1 MDGEFAGGAPPV
13 EDFTKMSVEDRLASK
28 AWKARVSAYEELV
41 KSFAR
46 TSSDADP
53 IFRTYARN
61 PELIRAMVVDSNAVA
76 QEKGVDAARAFV
88 EFGGNAAGRTR
99 EVVVPSLVEKCLGS
113 TRAGTK
119 KNALELVMLY
129 AENEDVM
136 GCEGLT
142 SDLLAGLKAKQPKV
156 VAGCVAALKDLTR
169 DFGHK
174 QVKPNQILK
183 KLPDIFAHSDKTVRA
198 EGALLAQELYRCIGA
213 AIEPTI
219 SALKEIQAKE
229 LRQQFE
235 AIEGKSTPTRFL
247 ISQRAVVEAAAAAA
261 PAAEADAGGD
271 AADDGAGGQ
280 DDEDDIDPYDLADP
294 VDVFGSRDF
303 PDNLDEMLAS
313 KKWQERKEALEA
325 VLKVMNSSLKMKPD
339 SRFDGLADSL
349 AHKITKDAN
358 INVVLVSCQC
368 LEAMAKGLR
377 EGFARYKEKVVPPII
392 EKLKEKKASTVEVL
406 AKTLDAIFQTV
417 SFSDILENVL
427 NGLKHKNPSVK
438 TESIRFLVRCL
449 RTTRT
454 PPAKGDIKP
463 IGDALVA
470 AMGDGSPDVRDAGA
484 AGLGTLMKL
493 IGERPMNAFLEPLD
507 DIKKGK
513 VQDEYKVAE
522 VKVKMATAG
531 PPKKAAAAAPAP
543 ARAAP
548 APRAA
553 ARPAAPAA
561 AAPVAR
567 VAPAAAPVARAPP
580 PRMVARKPAAAPA
593 AGPSA
598 GAKRAGGAA
607 APAGAGRA
615 GGKGGPASAT
625 EPVKYRFNSEDAE
638 ARAADLIPE
647 GIAAQLASG
656 VWKDRLA
663 GMTDFNAWLER
674 EVDEVEAEII
684 VRALGKKPGWK
695 ESNFQVLAEVY
706 KALRKLAEASPTF
719 GRPSVALSVQ
729 PLCDKLGDIKLK
741 GPAAETLGLYAE
753 KTSYGFLLNQ
763 ALGPL
768 AGLKAP
774 KAIAD
779 SILWV
784 DQSLLEFGTAGVDVR
799 GLIGYLVTCL
809 KSANAGVRTN
819 ATKAI
824 GTLARFL
831 GTTLNSFLG
840 DLNPQLKTTIEAEIE
855 QAASNPPPAPTRFSD
870 ENRLP
875 EAAAG
880 GGGGGRGGDDGAAGG
895 AGGGIDEDL
904 LDELVPRVDIDKL
917 VHGSTVARMSDANWK
932 ERKEALEEIQGIVT
946 ANTRLKG
953 NMTEL
958 AAALKLRYS
967 DSNIM
972 CKTLALDVAAKIATG
987 MNKNFE
993 PHARILVGP
1002 ITQVLSDAKAP
1013 VRASAVA
1020 TLTAIAE
1027 QIGVG
1032 PMVPGFCSVLESSKI
1047 ANPMLRQELFA
1058 WLGAWFEGHMPEKG
1072 MDLAG
1077 LALPAVQSLDDKLA
1091 AVRKAAQS
1099 ALPYIVLR
1107 AGYKFVLEQANQLK
1121 AASRNTVVPLI
1132 DAAKSQAAALQP
1144 AAAAR
1149 AAPAPAAAPA
1159 AARPGLARPGAARP
1173 AAAPAAS
1180 AGPSSSGS
1188 SPVSAVRA
1196 SSAVAAARAGSP
1208 TPASPRASTIARPGG
1223 LRPPSAVGR
1232 SLKAPSASLLARQS
1246 RIPSS
1251 EEPDI
1256 GVPQSRLGM
1265 TKRAPA
1271 AASSSSSAPSSS
1283 SVPDQGPPFLSADLR
1298 PKALREKRE
1307 GRGQNWIGAEGA
1319 PRPELVDV
1327 LRSQCEGSL
1336 SRGLIDSLFS
1346 KGNSAE
1352 KEYMSALTL
1361 IANFVSSPSFA
1372 EEEYGLSPDDTNGR
1386 IVANSDLVFKYVAIR
1401 LTDNNTTMSLKCL
1414 DILEQLVDL
1423 LSGQQ
1428 FHMSDYEANSLLP
1441 CLLAKFGDPKVTFRD
1456 RIREIFRKLTFIFP
1470 PSKLF
1475 THYMEN
1481 GLPSKNARV
1490 RTECLGE
1497 LGHLIA
1503 KNGLQVCSPAKTFP
1517 VIAKQI
1523 SDRDANVR
1531 TAALMALG
1539 EAYKLVG
1546 DDVWKMIG
1554 SLPGKEMSL
1563 LEERLK
1569 RTAAPAAKP
1578 SAIARAPASKMGRAT
1593 PGADEAGPSIS
1604 SPARASSVRAGPGMG
1619 LARPGS
1625 MVASALPAPGAAGR
1639 SRLPAPGGGGPGRR
1653 ESAFGIPRPAAARTS
1668 AGGAHDYRAS
1678 PPPSPSLPSQEMGSS
1693 RSRSSSQSQPS
1704 QYAYVRNSGSRL
1716 ANSVTDADVG
1726 YDDDEADA
1734 RQDGFGDADRDD
1746 DDDGD
1751 DGPYGG
1757 TGSLRVEQTINEIL
1771 SSDAERSVAALKDVH
1786 QFLEQG
1792 EPSMVSHADQLG
1804 NVLAKQAHR
1813 AFSMADSDAGN
1824 ERLIKHILFDL
1835 LSMFDKEL
1843 VWDEG
1848 RPLGSY
1854 LGKQTLVPL
1863 LTELLQQLIEESAKP
1878 PGDERAQTLAKYLNN
1893 VVLKCFSACDLNA
1906 LYGAC
1911 LSMLT
1916 EATEDMR
1923 ELSGAVLDTR
1933 VKFAE
1938 LTMKCLWKIAK
1949 RLPSCLA
1956 EQQIDPAQLIADIEE
1971 FMKVITPNE
1980 WKRRAA
1986 DGVPM
1991 GDMPL
1996 KTMKVILTHIT
2007 STFGEESLSM
2017 LELLE
2022 SPESSHVYSYLMRL
2036 LNQHGAGPADR
2047 GAAQPSPEAGESERA
2062 AARPAR
2068 SRASVDGNGNGNGN
2082 GASYAAPSAN
2092 SAPGSP
2098 RASANGDGGVGHGN
2112 GQGNGAPRVVS
2123 TDVEDPATAE
2133 LRAIFERISHK
2144 EQSRIAIRQ
2153 LYEFQKKY
2161 PHKEPSIQR
2170 ALQNTGP
2177 IFQRYVKRALAN
2189 HAADDLE
2196 ASSAVASPQLGETE
2210 RPESG
2215 TFTSSARTSL
2225 RSSLNMDAGA
2235 GAASTAAVTPSL
2247 PTSASFARHS
2257 PSSSIS
2263 ASTSTTSPKG
2273 SSHLRSSTHDD
2284 RLAELRAKFAKTST
2298 GSSISS
2304 SSSSVSTSRADMTA
2318 AGGGGGGG
2326 GGGAA
2331 EVD

>member
-513 VQDEYKVAE
+513 
-522 VKVKMATAG
+522 
-531 PPKKAAAAAPAP
+531 
-543 ARAAP
+543 
-548 APRAA
+548 
-553 ARPAAPAA
+553 
-561 AAPVAR
+561 
-567 VAPAAAPVARAPP
+567 
-580 PRMVARKPAAAPA
+580 
-593 AGPSA
+593 
-598 GAKRAGGAA
+598 
-607 APAGAGRA
+607 
-615 GGKGGPASAT
+615 PASAT

-1196 SSAVAAARAGSP
+1196 SSA
-1208 TPASPRASTIARPGG
+1208 
-1223 LRPPSAVGR
+1223 
-1232 SLKAPSASLLARQS
+1232 S

-1593 PGADEAGPSIS
+1593 PGCRRG
-1604 SPARASSVRAGPGMG
+1604 RA
-1619 LARPGS
+1619 LDL
-1625 MVASALPAPGAAGR
+1625 VASA
-1639 SRLPAPGGGGPGRR
+1639 RL
-1653 ESAFGIPRPAAARTS
+1653 
-1668 AGGAHDYRAS
+1668 
-1678 PPPSPSLPSQEMGSS
+1678 EMGSS